1 MFFSIDNITVYLE
14 LTVIVEGARRKCL
27 LHVNDRRVL
36 DL

>member
-1 MFFSIDNITVYLE
+1 MLFSMNDITVYLE

-27 LHVNDRRVL
+27 LHVDDRRVL